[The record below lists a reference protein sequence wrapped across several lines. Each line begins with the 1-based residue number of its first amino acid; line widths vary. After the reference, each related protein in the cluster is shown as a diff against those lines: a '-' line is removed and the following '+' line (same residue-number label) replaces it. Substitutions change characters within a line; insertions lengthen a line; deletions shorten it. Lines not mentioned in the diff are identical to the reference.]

1 MKDKSKHD
9 RTAPKD
15 LQQQRNEGEG
25 NKTAARQYNAAQRQF
40 ARSGRVGE
48 QADAAEKAL
57 DSAERTELEHAEL
70 VGKRHAA
77 EEDPAL
83 KKR

>member
-1 MKDKSKHD
+1 MKNKSKHVH
-9 RTAPKD
+9 PKD
-15 LQQQRNEGEG
+15 L
-25 NKTAARQYNAAQRQF
+25 QRQF

-57 DSAERTELEHAEL
+57 DSAERTELEHAAL

-77 EEDPAL
+77 EEDPTL

>member
-1 MKDKSKHD
+1 MKDKSKHVH
-9 RTAPKD
+9 PKD
-15 LQQQRNEGEG
+15 LQQQRNEAEG

-70 VGKRHAA
+70 VGKGHAA
-77 EEDPAL
+77 EEDPTL